1 MSEAGAP
8 PDFEAVKAKQKAAWS
23 SGDYGLIANRVS
35 IVSEVLCDRAD
46 IVAGSRVLDVA
57 GGAGNTAMAAARC
70 GAEVT
75 SLDYVAELV
84 TRGRE
89 IADAARFDN
98 IDWVVGDAENLPFED
113 ASFDAV
119 ISALGVMFAPNHEG
133 AASELVRVCRPGGMI
148 AIASWT
154 PDGFIGQM
162 FRTVGKHVPP
172 PAGVKP
178 PPLWGSEDHVRALL
192 GDGVDDMRV
201 EKHTMSQRFRSAQ
214 EFVDLFRDFYG
225 PTLKAFEALDDAGK
239 ESLEADLLELARE
252 FDRRKDGGAVAI
264 EAEYLVAIATRAG

>member
-1 MSEAGAP
+1 MSEAAAP
-8 PDFEAVKAKQKAAWS
+8 PDLEAVKAKQNKAWS
-23 SGDYGLIANRVS
+23 SGDYGIIAQRVAM
-35 IVSEVLCDRAD
+35 VSEVLCDRAD
-46 IVAGSRVLDVA
+46 IVAGSKVLDVA

-75 SLDYVAELV
+75 SLDYVPALV
-84 TRGRE
+84 ARGRE

-98 IDWVVGDAENLPFED
+98 IDWVVGDAENLPFDD

-119 ISALGVMFAPNHEG
+119 ISALGVMFAPNHER

-154 PDGFIGQM
+154 PDGFVGRM
-162 FRTVGKHVPP
+162 FRTIGKHVPP
-172 PAGVKP
+172 PAGVTP
-178 PPLWGSEDHVRALL
+178 PPLWGSEEHVRALL
-192 GDGVDDMRV
+192 GDGVDDMRA
-201 EKHTMSQRFRSAQ
+201 EKHTMSQRFRSPQ
-214 EFVDLFRDFYG
+214 EFVDVFRDFYG

-239 ESLEADLLELARE
+239 ESLEGELLELARE

-264 EAEYLVAIATRAG
+264 ESDYLVVVATRAA

>member
-1 MSEAGAP
+1 MSEATAP
-8 PDFEAVKAKQKAAWS
+8 PDLEAVKAKQNTAWS
-23 SGDYGLIANRVS
+23 SGDYGIIANRVAM
-35 IVSEVLCDRAD
+35 VSEVLCDRAD

-57 GGAGNTAMAAARC
+57 GGTGNTAMAAARC

-75 SLDYVAELV
+75 SLDYVPELLA
-84 TRGRE
+84 RGRE
-89 IADAARFDN
+89 IAEAARFDN

-119 ISALGVMFAPNHEG
+119 ISALGVMFAPNHER

-154 PDGFIGQM
+154 PDGFVGGL
-162 FRTVGKHVPP
+162 FRTIGKHVPP

-178 PPLWGSEDHVRALL
+178 PPLWGTEEHVRMLL
-192 GDGVDDMRV
+192 GDGVADMRA
-201 EKHTMSQRFRSAQ
+201 ERHTMSQRFRSPQ
-214 EFVDLFRDFYG
+214 EFVDMFREFYG

-239 ESLEADLLELARE
+239 ESLEGELLELARE

-264 EAEYLVAIATRAG
+264 ESDYLVAVATRAG

>member
-1 MSEAGAP
+1 MSEAPAP
-8 PDFEAVKAKQKAAWS
+8 PDFEAVKTKQKTAWS
-23 SGDYGLIANRVS
+23 SGDYGIIANRVT

-57 GGAGNTAMAAARC
+57 GGTGNTAMAAARC
-70 GAEVT
+70 GADVT
-75 SLDYVAELV
+75 SLDYVPELV
-84 TRGRE
+84 ARGRE

-98 IDWVVGDAENLPFED
+98 IDWVVGDAEKLPFTD

-119 ISALGVMFAPNHEG
+119 ISALGVMFAPNHER
-133 AASELVRVCRPGGMI
+133 AASELVRVCRPGGTI

-162 FRTVGKHVPP
+162 FRTIGKHVAP

-178 PPLWGSEDHVRALL
+178 PPLWGSEEHVRALL
-192 GDGVDDMRV
+192 GDGVDDMRA
-201 EKHTMSQRFRSAQ
+201 EKHTMSQRYRSPQ

-239 ESLEADLLELARE
+239 ESLEADLLGLARE
-252 FDRRKDGGAVAI
+252 FDRRKDGGAIAI
-264 EAEYLVAIATRAG
+264 ESEFLVAIATRAG

>member
-1 MSEAGAP
+1 MSEAAPP

-23 SGDYGLIANRVS
+23 SGDYGLIANRVA

-57 GGAGNTAMAAARC
+57 GGAGYTAMAAGRC

-75 SLDYVAELV
+75 SLDYVPELV
-84 TRGRE
+84 ARGRE

-98 IDWVVGDAENLPFED
+98 IDWVVGDAERLPFED

-119 ISALGVMFAPNHEG
+119 ISALGVMFAPNHER
-133 AASELVRVCRPGGMI
+133 AASELVRVCRPGGTV
-148 AIASWT
+148 AIASWS
-154 PDGFIGQM
+154 PEGFIGRM

-178 PPLWGSEDHVRALL
+178 PPLWGSEEHVRALL
-192 GDGVDDMRV
+192 GDEVDDLRA
-201 EKHTMSQRFRSAQ
+201 EKHTMSQRFRSPQ

-225 PTLKAFEALDDAGK
+225 PVVKAFEALDDAGK
-239 ESLEADLLELARE
+239 ESLQAELLGLARE

-264 EAEYLVAIATRAG
+264 EAEYLVVIATRAG

>member
-1 MSEAGAP
+1 MSEAAAP

-23 SGDYGLIANRVS
+23 SGDYGIIANRVA

-70 GAEVT
+70 GADVT
-75 SLDYVAELV
+75 SLDYVPELV
-84 TRGRE
+84 ARGRE

-98 IDWVVGDAENLPFED
+98 IDWVVGDAENLPFAD

-119 ISALGVMFAPNHEG
+119 ISALGVMFAPNHER
-133 AASELVRVCRPGGMI
+133 AASELVRVCRPGGTI

-162 FRTVGKHVPP
+162 FRTIGKHVPP

-178 PPLWGSEDHVRALL
+178 PPLWGSDEHVRALL
-192 GDGVDDMRV
+192 GDGVDDMRA
-201 EKHTMSQRFRSAQ
+201 EKHTMSWRFRSPQ
-214 EFVDLFRDFYG
+214 EFVNLFRNFYG

-239 ESLEADLLELARE
+239 ESLERELLELARE
-252 FDRRKDGGAVAI
+252 FDRRKDGGAIAI
-264 EAEYLVAIATRAG
+264 ESDYLVVIATRAG

>member
-1 MSEAGAP
+1 MSEAAAP
-8 PDFEAVKAKQKAAWS
+8 PDLEAVKTKQNKAWS
-23 SGDYGLIANRVS
+23 SGDYGLIANRVA

-57 GGAGNTAMAAARC
+57 GGTGTTAMAAARC

-75 SLDYVAELV
+75 SLDYVPELV
-84 TRGRE
+84 ARGRG
-89 IADAARFDN
+89 IANAARFDN

-119 ISALGVMFAPNHEG
+119 ISALGVMFAPNHER

-154 PDGFIGQM
+154 PDGFVGRM
-162 FRTVGKHVPP
+162 FRTIGKHVPP

-178 PPLWGSEDHVRALL
+178 PPLWGTEEHVRALL
-192 GDGVDDMRV
+192 GDGVGDMRA
-201 EKHTMSQRFRSAQ
+201 ERHTMSQRFRSPQ

-239 ESLEADLLELARE
+239 ESLEGELLELARE

-264 EAEYLVAIATRAG
+264 ESDYLVAVATRAG

>member
-1 MSEAGAP
+1 MSEAAAP
-8 PDFEAVKAKQKAAWS
+8 PDFEAVKAKQKTAWS
-23 SGDYGLIANRVS
+23 SGDYGIIANRVA

-57 GGAGNTAMAAARC
+57 GGTGNTAMAAARC

-75 SLDYVAELV
+75 SLDYVPELLE
-84 TRGRE
+84 RGRE
-89 IADAARFDN
+89 IADAARFDS
-98 IDWVVGDAENLPFED
+98 IDWVVGDAENLHFED
-113 ASFDAV
+113 AAFDAV
-119 ISALGVMFAPNHEG
+119 ISALGVMFAPHHERT
-133 AASELVRVCRPGGMI
+133 ASELVRVCRPGGTI

-162 FRTVGKHVPP
+162 FRTIGKHVPP

-178 PPLWGSEDHVRALL
+178 PPLWGSEEHVRALL
-192 GDGVDDMRV
+192 GDGVDDMRA
-201 EKHTMSQRFRSAQ
+201 EKHTMSQRFRSPQ

-239 ESLEADLLELARE
+239 ESLEGDLLELARE
-252 FDRRKDGGAVAI
+252 FDRRKDGGPIAI
-264 EAEYLVAIATRAG
+264 ESDYLVVIATRAG

>member
-1 MSEAGAP
+1 MSEAAPP
-8 PDFEAVKAKQKAAWS
+8 PDFEAVKAQQKAAWS
-23 SGDYGLIANRVS
+23 SGDYGLIANRVA

-57 GGAGNTAMAAARC
+57 GGAGYTAMAAARC

-75 SLDYVAELV
+75 SIDYVPELV
-84 TRGRE
+84 ARGRE

-119 ISALGVMFAPNHEG
+119 ISALGVMFAPNHER
-133 AASELVRVCRPGGMI
+133 AASELVRVCRPGGI
-148 AIASWT
+148 VAIASWS
-154 PDGFIGQM
+154 PEGFVGRM
-162 FRTVGKHVPP
+162 FRTIGRHVPP

-178 PPLWGSEDHVRALL
+178 PPLWGSEEHVRALL
-192 GDGVDDMRV
+192 GDRVDDLRA
-201 EKHTMSQRFRSAQ
+201 EQHTMSQRFRSPQ

-225 PTLKAFEALDDAGK
+225 PIVKAFEALDDAGK
-239 ESLEADLLELARE
+239 ESLEAELLELARE
-252 FDRRKDGGAVAI
+252 FDRRKDGGAIAI
-264 EAEYLVAIATRAG
+264 EAEYLVVIATRAG

>member
-1 MSEAGAP
+1 MSEAAAP

-23 SGDYGLIANRVS
+23 SGDYGLVANRVA

-57 GGAGNTAMAAARC
+57 GGAGYTAMAAARC

-75 SLDYVAELV
+75 SLDYVPELV

-98 IDWVVGDAENLPFED
+98 IEWVVGDAENLPFED

-119 ISALGVMFAPNHEG
+119 ISALGVMFAPNHER
-133 AASELVRVCRPGGMI
+133 AAAELVRVCRPGGTI

-154 PDGFIGQM
+154 PDGFIGRM
-162 FRTVGKHVPP
+162 FRTIGKHVPP

-178 PPLWGSEDHVRALL
+178 PPLWGSEEHVRALL
-192 GDGVDDMRV
+192 GDGVEDMHA
-201 EKHTMSQRFRSAQ
+201 EKRTMSLRFRSPQ

-239 ESLEADLLELARE
+239 ESLEADLLGLARE
-252 FDRRKDGGAVAI
+252 FDRRKGGGAIAI
-264 EAEYLVAIATRAG
+264 ESEFLVAIATRAG

>member
-1 MSEAGAP
+1 MSEAAAP
-8 PDFEAVKAKQKAAWS
+8 PDLEAVKAKQKTAWS
-23 SGDYGLIANRVS
+23 SGDYGIIANRVA

-57 GGAGNTAMAAARC
+57 GGTGNTAMAAARC

-75 SLDYVAELV
+75 SLDYVPELLE
-84 TRGRE
+84 RGRE
-89 IADAARFDN
+89 IADAARFDS
-98 IDWVVGDAENLPFED
+98 IDWVVGDAENLHFED
-113 ASFDAV
+113 AAFDAV
-119 ISALGVMFAPNHEG
+119 ISALGVMFAPHHERT
-133 AASELVRVCRPGGMI
+133 ASELVRVCRPGGTI

-162 FRTVGKHVPP
+162 FRTIGKHVPP

-178 PPLWGSEDHVRALL
+178 PPLWGSEEHVRALL
-192 GDGVDDMRV
+192 GDGVDDMRA
-201 EKHTMSQRFRSAQ
+201 EKHTMSQRFRSPQ

-239 ESLEADLLELARE
+239 ESLEGDLLELARE
-252 FDRRKDGGAVAI
+252 FDRRKDGGPIAI
-264 EAEYLVAIATRAG
+264 ESDYLVVIATRAG

>member
-1 MSEAGAP
+1 
-8 PDFEAVKAKQKAAWS
+8 
-23 SGDYGLIANRVS
+23 
-35 IVSEVLCDRAD
+35 VLCDRAD

-57 GGAGNTAMAAARC
+57 GGAGYTAMAAARC
-70 GAEVT
+70 GADVV
-75 SLDYVAELV
+75 SLDYVPELV

-113 ASFDAV
+113 VSFDAV
-119 ISALGVMFAPNHEG
+119 ISALGVMFAPNHER
-133 AASELVRVCRPGGMI
+133 AASELVRVCRPGGVI

-154 PDGFIGQM
+154 PDGFIGRM
-162 FRTVGKHVPP
+162 FQEIAKHVPP

-178 PPLWGSEDHVRALL
+178 PPLWGSKEHVRALL

-201 EKHTMSQRFRSAQ
+201 EKHVMSQRFRSAQ

-225 PTLKAFEALDDAGK
+225 PILKAFEALDDAGK
-239 ESLEADLLELARE
+239 QALEADLLELARE
-252 FDRRKDGGAVAI
+252 FDRRKDGGAVAL

>member
-1 MSEAGAP
+1 MSEAAAP
-8 PDFEAVKAKQKAAWS
+8 PDFEAVKAKQKTAWS
-23 SGDYGLIANRVS
+23 SGDYGIIANRVA

-57 GGAGNTAMAAARC
+57 GGTGNTAMAAARC

-75 SLDYVAELV
+75 SLDYVPELLE
-84 TRGRE
+84 RGRE
-89 IADAARFDN
+89 IADAARFDS
-98 IDWVVGDAENLPFED
+98 IDWVVGDAENLHFED
-113 ASFDAV
+113 AAFDAV
-119 ISALGVMFAPNHEG
+119 ISALGVMFAPHHERT
-133 AASELVRVCRPGGMI
+133 ASELVRVCRPGGTI

-162 FRTVGKHVPP
+162 FRTIGKHVPP

-178 PPLWGSEDHVRALL
+178 PPLWGSEEHVRALL
-192 GDGVDDMRV
+192 GDGVDDMRA
-201 EKHTMSQRFRSAQ
+201 EKHTMSQRFRSPQ

-252 FDRRKDGGAVAI
+252 FDRRKDGGPIAI
-264 EAEYLVAIATRAG
+264 ESDYLVVIATRAG